1 MNWTNFLIGL
11 AAYLIASLIFSF
23 LLSQILISLCC
34 SKPITEKLRIM
45 FGKAADYGIISR
57 KINST
62 IFLNSIILAMIC
74 GFIVGWGNGSV
85 MIGTGIAFVITFF
98 KVLAASGMR
107 ESNINEYVNVY
118 LKDAYGDEEWKQHIV
133 TIFSKE

>member
-34 SKPITEKLRIM
+34 SKPLTGKLRFM
-45 FGKAADYGIISR
+45 FGKAADYEKIDR
-57 KINST
+57 KINIT
-62 IFLNSIILAMIC
+62 IFINCIILAAIC
-74 GFIVGWGNGSV
+74 GFIVGWGNRTV
-85 MIGTGIAFVITFF
+85 MIGAGIAFTITFF
-98 KVLAASGMR
+98 NVLSASGMR
-107 ESNINEYVNVY
+107 ESNVREYVSVY